1 MWYCVPSFV
10 VVTYLMCRSS
20 IRLVL
25 MVLLF
30 VCRKSKFPF
39 LDPGILPI
47 QLISA
52 LYVCIHDY
60 GIWRIILDL
69 KAMNFISSIYS
80 TFPNLSVLRPL
91 KEKVAVRSY
100 LGTLNSS
107 PGRFI
112 ALTQGGVSPSEA
124 PMLIFCIPTSRI
136 SYLYYRNRVTAMSCT
151 PKSSMASSRT
161 PLQVTTPRFWLLG
174 ESCSSSCYFP
184 VKFWISIFT
193 KFIRIPRVLNRA
205 YLHT

>member
-1 MWYCVPSFV
+1 MSSFV
-10 VVTYLMCRSS
+10 DVTYFLCRNS

-25 MVLLF
+25 MVLLL
-30 VCRKSKFPF
+30 VRGKSKFPY
-39 LDPGILPI
+39 LDSDTLPI
-47 QLISA
+47 PLISA
-52 LYVCIHDY
+52 LYVYIHDY

-69 KAMNFISSIYS
+69 KEMNFISSIYS
-80 TFPNLSVLRPL
+80 TFPSLSVLGYW

-161 PLQVTTPRFWLLG
+161 PLQVTTPRFG
-174 ESCSSSCYFP
+174 F
-184 VKFWISIFT
+184 
-193 KFIRIPRVLNRA
+193 
-205 YLHT
+205 